1 MQVTNK
7 NSSSRRSNYFRY
19 LIIILIFVQ
28 VIDSYST
35 SFPTLVPS
43 SIIDEFLYGF
53 PENIGASIFAFL
65 TALAS
70 VGMYFCAF
78 NTYLSD
84 KIGRKTMLA
93 ITVFGMVLVALLI
106 NFSVSIIDFTIYLL
120 FLWFFT
126 RSDVWMIYIGEES
139 PREKRAFWTNIILI
153 FGLIGAILA
162 PIVRSR
168 FITETTSNWRG
179 ITWLVIII
187 GVPLGLLIVFTLK
200 DPKIYTDMKDDLDS
214 KQRIISLK
222 ENVSGLFKSENRTE
236 IIVCLVISVI
246 LGMNSVFRN
255 LVEEAVSSSS
265 YLNQQEI
272 SLLMLIGVI
281 AVYLAVILIGV
292 LADKFGRIPLLYIFS
307 ILIPIARIMFA
318 IVAFQPILTF
328 PLTSLFVGMSEF
340 GYWGGWITLSIV
352 VMELVPTES
361 RGTGSGLKSF
371 FGAFGITIGFLSTA
385 LMTYISNLSISF
397 VILGLF
403 GIIIVPLV
411 YKYLKETKKVDMRDI
426 SRLKT

>member
-1 MQVTNK
+1 
-7 NSSSRRSNYFRY
+7 
-19 LIIILIFVQ
+19 
-28 VIDSYST
+28 
-35 SFPTLVPS
+35 
-43 SIIDEFLYGF
+43 
-53 PENIGASIFAFL
+53 
-65 TALAS
+65 
-70 VGMYFCAF
+70 
-78 NTYLSD
+78 
-84 KIGRKTMLA
+84 
-93 ITVFGMVLVALLI
+93 
-106 NFSVSIIDFTIYLL
+106 
-120 FLWFFT
+120 
-126 RSDVWMIYIGEES
+126 
-139 PREKRAFWTNIILI
+139 
-153 FGLIGAILA
+153 
-162 PIVRSR
+162 
-168 FITETTSNWRG
+168 
-179 ITWLVIII
+179 
-187 GVPLGLLIVFTLK
+187 
-200 DPKIYTDMKDDLDS
+200 
-214 KQRIISLK
+214 
-222 ENVSGLFKSENRTE
+222 
-236 IIVCLVISVI
+236 VI

>member
-1 MQVTNK
+1 MEEIKQTSTTK
-7 NSSSRRSNYFRY
+7 TTYFRY
-19 LIIILIFVQ
+19 LVIILIFVQ
-28 VIDSYST
+28 LIDSYTT

-43 SIIDEFLYGF
+43 SIINEFLYGF
-53 PENIGASIFAFL
+53 PENIGASIFAFV
-65 TALAS
+65 TGLAS

-84 KIGRKTMLA
+84 KLGRKTMLA
-93 ITVFGMVLVALLI
+93 VTVFGMVLVALLI

-153 FGLIGAILA
+153 FGLLGAILA

-168 FITETTSNWRG
+168 FITETASNWRG
-179 ITWLVIII
+179 ITWLVILI

-200 DPKIYTDMKDDLDS
+200 EPKIYTDMKDDLES
-214 KQRIISLK
+214 KQRIIGLK
-222 ENVSGLFKSENRTE
+222 ENVSGLFKSENRTQ
-236 IIVCLVISVI
+236 IIVCLIISVI

-255 LVEEAVSSSS
+255 LVEEAVSSSP

-272 SLLMLIGVI
+272 SLVMLIGVL
-281 AVYLAVILIGV
+281 AVYMAVILIGIF
-292 LADKFGRIPLLYIFS
+292 ADKFGRIPLLYVFS

-318 IVAFQPILTF
+318 IVAFQPLLTF
-328 PLTSLFVGMSEF
+328 PLTSLFIGMSEF

-385 LMTYISNLSISF
+385 LMTYISNLSIAF

-411 YKYLKETKKVDMRDI
+411 YKYLNETKKVDMKDI
-426 SRLKT
+426 SRLKA